1 MLRLRGMPEGDVMG
15 RVVAAVRGVGRRRH
29 RRLRHRRRPEE
40 VRRRRRRRGRVHR
53 RDC

>member
-1 MLRLRGMPEGDVMG
+1 MRLLRGMPEGDVVG
-15 RVVAAVRGVGRRRH
+15 RVVAAVGRVGRRRH

-40 VRRRRRRRGRVHR
+40 VRRRRRRGRVYH

>member
-1 MLRLRGMPEGDVMG
+1 MLRLRGMPEGDVVG
-15 RVVAAVRGVGRRRH
+15 RVVAPVGRVGRRRH